1 MVRGSRAGGQ
11 TLANAVGAL
20 RGKQRNVDQ
29 RLMRSLEQQNMTPN
43 QAVRRI
49 DEAQDAAR
57 FGKTQLDTQFTPA
70 DLGPTTRDLADT
82 AALVS
87 REARGE
93 AGQFLRDRS
102 RGQFARV
109 NDYLKRSLKV
119 TRDDFAKTQNK
130 LADEQRTLSNQAYNQ
145 AYADTREFDVGQAL
159 FDAQLDAFATAGP
172 LERSLRRARALFT
185 DTSRAPGM
193 QASLTT
199 QRFDSGKRAL
209 DDMIQT
215 SRNAGRNNEARMLTD
230 LKHKLLNVVDNPQT
244 GNPAYKAARD
254 VYSSRAEMLDALEEG
269 RKFMRGDAEVT
280 GAEYKALSTGEKRMF
295 RVGLAREMRKALG
308 RKQFGHDMI
317 GVFDKP
323 NTREVLEQIMTPAQ
337 ARKFY
342 NLVDLE
348 GALAA
353 TNQAVRGN
361 SRTAERQQNIL
372 DFSLG
377 VRLGRSI
384 KDKGLREALSDE
396 IFDQITKVFAMRE
409 DDAVRLTR
417 MLFETDPN
425 AQRAMFQ
432 RLAQTYGNQSAR
444 QIRNRALQIARRQ
457 IANKRRTLAG
467 LAGEEGAIVQS
478 QPDQ

>member
-1 MVRGSRAGGQ
+1 MDVEIPVGNVLYSRQLDDMAAAP
-11 TLANAVGAL
+11 TLKRTLQKAREQFISGTAKRDLTLGARTTNQKTL
-20 RGKQRNVDQ
+20 RGLQNDLAKTRDTLRDLRRQR
-29 RLMRSLEQQNMTPN
+29 
-43 QAVRRI
+43 
-49 DEAQDAAR
+49 QDATSRDDKRALQGQIREQEDQITAISRDIQATRQARPGKEFSTQAYTNLTPAR
-57 FGKTQLDTQFTPA
+57 F
-70 DLGPTTRDLADT
+70 
-82 AALVS
+82 
-87 REARGE
+87 
-93 AGQFLRDRS
+93 
-102 RGQFARV
+102 
-109 NDYLKRSLKV
+109 
-119 TRDDFAKTQNK
+119 
-130 LADEQRTLSNQAYNQ
+130 
-145 AYADTREFDVGQAL
+145 
-159 FDAQLDAFATAGP
+159 DA
-172 LERSLRRARALFT
+172 
-185 DTSRAPGM
+185 
-193 QASLTT
+193 
-199 QRFDSGKRAL
+199 GKRAL
-209 DDMIQT
+209 DDMIEEAQ
-215 SRNAGRNNEARMLTD
+215 RGGRGNEARLLTQ
-230 LKHKLLNVVDNPQT
+230 LKRELVDVADRVTTRQVTKNGAPVLDQN
-244 GNPAYKAARD
+244 GKPVMESAYAKARD
-254 VYSSRAEMLDALEEG
+254 VYGSRAEMLEALDSG
-269 RKFMRGDAEVT
+269 RAFMRGDAEVT
-280 GAEYKALSTGEKRMF
+280 GAQYKALSTAEKRMF
-295 RVGLAREMRKALG
+295 RIGIAREMRKALG

-396 IFDQITKVFAMRE
+396 VFDQITKVFAMRE